1 MVVGGRFN
9 TPPPSVVDLA
19 VPTCHFGSSCQCA
32 AWTSGVGELLGCLVI
47 FVSRPPL
54 PILGGV
60 FLGAGTLGYLCV

>member
-47 FVSRPPL
+47 FDGHRADSLDTRDFVLRRL
-54 PILGGV
+54 
-60 FLGAGTLGYLCV
+60 